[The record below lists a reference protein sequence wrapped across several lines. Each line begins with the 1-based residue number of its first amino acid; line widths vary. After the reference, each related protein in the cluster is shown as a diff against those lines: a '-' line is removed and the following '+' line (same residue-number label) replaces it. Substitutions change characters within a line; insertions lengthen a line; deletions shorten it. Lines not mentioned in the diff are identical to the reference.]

1 MTGTHKSSFGISR
14 RLLMAGFAAG
24 LVGTSTSAFGAIEKS
39 GLKILVI
46 GATAR
51 TSDDLIPM
59 ALRAGH
65 EVIGLARRPHAMKI
79 AHENLTVVK
88 GDVYDVESLKAAM
101 TGEEIIVSVYG
112 PRTTPEIEIA
122 ESDLMSQGTA
132 NIIEAMKAKG
142 NTRLFATSS
151 TSVQREIPETEPVGV
166 PLTQKWMWNMRG
178 VYRDMRRM
186 EDVAHASGLEVVVL
200 RPCQLLQ
207 ERRRYD
213 TQVSVDVD
221 APSRR
226 LISYADFA
234 AFILDNLESDQY
246 IGSIVGVFG
255 ERTID
260 WGRTIDFEAE
270 MEKMKRTREQIEAEL
285 N

>member
-1 MTGTHKSSFGISR
+1 MSHALGILFATTRRILLGGLAVGLLVCGQQPTH
-14 RLLMAGFAAG
+14 A
-24 LVGTSTSAFGAIEKS
+24 VEKS
-39 GLKILVI
+39 GLKVLVI

-51 TSDDLIPM
+51 TSDDFIPM
-59 ALRAGH
+59 AIRAGH
-65 EVIGLARRPHAMKI
+65 EVIGLARRPHAVKF
-79 AHENLTVVK
+79 AHENFTVVK

-101 TGEEIIVSVYG
+101 TGEEIVVSVYG

-178 VYRDMRRM
+178 VYRDMRQM
-186 EDVAHASGLEVVVL
+186 EDVAHASGLDVIVL

-213 TQVSVDVD
+213 TQLAVDVD
-221 APSRR
+221 TPSRR

-234 AFILDNLESDQY
+234 AFILDNLTSDQY
-246 IGSIVGVFG
+246 LGSTVGVYG

-260 WGRTIDFEAE
+260 WGGNVDFQAE
-270 MEKMKRTREQIEAEL
+270 MEKMKRRKAQVEADL
-285 N
+285 